1 MLGFSYSSSNKS
13 KVHLRPKKKEE
24 MRIARLGPINQ
35 EKPAVIVSDTE
46 AVFIDDVISDFN
58 RIELEN
64 SAISKVEKIDLSS
77 RPKVKISDFRIGSPV
92 ARPTKVICVG
102 LNYAKHAVE
111 SGMTAPAE
119 PVIFMKAPDT
129 VIGANDD
136 VVVPPNSQKTDYE
149 VELCIVIGNNALY
162 LKSPED
168 AASHILGY
176 TISQDISERH
186 WQIERSGQWVKGKS
200 FPTFNP
206 MGPWIVTKDELAKN
220 GLDPSNLA
228 LSCTIDGEV
237 RQNSR
242 TDDLIFGI
250 NHCVWYISQFME
262 LKAGDVINTGTP
274 AGVGMGF
281 KPEKYLK
288 GGENIV
294 TTIEGIGTIKNKVVN
309 YK

>member
-35 EKPAVIVSDTE
+35 EKPAVIVSDSE

-64 SAISKVEKIDLSS
+64 SAISKVEKLDLSS

-149 VELCIVIGNNALY
+149 VELCVVIGKNALY

-168 AASHILGY
+168 AAAHILGY

-262 LKAGDVINTGTP
+262 LKAGDVVNTGTP

>member
-35 EKPAVIVSDTE
+35 EKPAVIVSDSE

-149 VELCIVIGNNALY
+149 VELCVVIGKNALY

-168 AASHILGY
+168 AAAHILGY

-262 LKAGDVINTGTP
+262 LKAGDVVNTGTP

>member
-1 MLGFSYSSSNKS
+1 
-13 KVHLRPKKKEE
+13 

-46 AVFIDDVISDFN
+46 AVFVDDVISDFN

-64 SAISKVEKIDLSS
+64 SAISKIEKLDLSS

-111 SGMTAPAE
+111 SGMTPPPE

-149 VELCIVIGNNALY
+149 VELCVVIGKNALY

-168 AASHILGY
+168 AAAHILGY
-176 TISQDISERH
+176 TISQDVSERH
-186 WQIERSGQWVKGKS
+186 WQVERSGQWMKGKS